1 MTVVIAI
8 TDQEG
13 VVEGTIEV
21 PLLEVQEFFD
31 TLPDCWVTEVVT
43 GLDNPDN

>member
-8 TDQEG
+8 TDQDGKIE
-13 VVEGTIEV
+13 ETIEI

-31 TLPDCWVTEVVT
+31 TLSDQWVTEVVT
-43 GLDNPDN
+43 GLEEE